1 MGLGYLTLA
10 IKSEQ
15 DKYLTGNPQFTFFK
29 SVYRRHTSFA
39 VDYQFV
45 NFVGDSSNTF
55 GKKIYIDI
63 PKNGDLIHRMYLTI
77 DISGTAGLKNIDP
90 SGYSYIEYIDLY
102 IGGRLIDR
110 HYGEWLQLWH
120 ELHVDGNKELVLGK
134 MISVQTQDTTTTN
147 NKLYIPLRFWFNNDI
162 GLSLPLIA
170 LQYNDIKMEVKFND
184 KDKIITYSKSTDLN
198 NLDKS
203 VSDSNLQINAI
214 QLLTEYIHLDKDE
227 RRLFASNNH
236 EYLITQVQTSLNNP
250 IDLYKSDSREIF
262 EKTTHRT
269 FLRFNH
275 PVKELIWTFKDNN
288 GLIHRLGDNLA
299 DFQNKGILNKN
310 YWRNFNVGSEHM
322 IGAQLVLN
330 GKEMTEELP
339 PTFFRHIQQYQYY
352 QGYGIRSLKNDNTES
367 NGPAKKY
374 INYNSGSGAYSY
386 SFCLYPKDSSPSGT
400 LNFSNLE
407 QAQLKYRLFRPFNQL
422 SYITISAASSVAV
435 DINNAPNTLDGVTLS
450 NGNLVILKDQAISS
464 QNGIYVYNSANNT
477 YTRHSDFDTSND
489 LNNYIG
495 YSFNVN
501 NGTNNLGKEF
511 ILNFKETGVIDVDN
525 IDFVDAASFTL
536 QSKSVTVY
544 AVNFNILKI
553 ASGMGSVLF
562 TN

>member
-63 PKNGDLIHRMYLTI
+63 PKNGDLIHRMYLTV
-77 DISGTAGLKNIDP
+77 DISGTSGLKNIDP

-120 ELHVDGNKELVLGK
+120 ELNVDGNKELVLGK
-134 MISVQTQDTTTTN
+134 MISVQPEDSTQTIQ
-147 NKLYIPLRFWFNNDI
+147 KLYIPLRFWFNNDI

-184 KDKIITYSKSTDLN
+184 KDKLITYSKSTDTN
-198 NLDKS
+198 GEEKN
-203 VSDSNLQINAI
+203 VTDSNLQINSI
-214 QLLTEYIHLDKDE
+214 QLLTEYIHLDKEE

-236 EYLITQVQTSLNNP
+236 EYLITQIQTSLNNP

-288 GLIHRLGDNLA
+288 GLIHRLGDNLSN
-299 DFQNKGILNKN
+299 FQNKGILSKN

-352 QGYGIRSLKNDNTES
+352 DGFGIRSLKNDNTEN

-374 INYNSGSGAYSY
+374 INYSLGSGAYSY
-386 SFCLYPKDSSPSGT
+386 SFCLYPNESSPSGT

-407 QAQLKYRLFRPFNQL
+407 QAQLKYRLFRPFNQT
-422 SYITISAASSVAV
+422 SNVTITAASSAAV
-435 DINNAPNTLDGVTLS
+435 DINNAPNTLDGVNLS
-450 NGNLVILKDQAISS
+450 NGNVVILKDQAINS
-464 QNGIYVYNSANNT
+464 QNGIYVYDNANNNF
-477 YTRHSDFDTSND
+477 TRHSEFDTTTD
-489 LNNYIG
+489 LINYIG
-495 YSFNVN
+495 YSFNVKS
-501 NGTNNLGKEF
+501 GTTNLGKEF
-511 ILNFKETGVIDVDN
+511 ILNFKDTGVIDVDN
-525 IDFVDAASFTL
+525 VNFIDSGSFTL

-544 AVNFNILKI
+544 AVNYNILKI